1 MSYIQLQ
8 AWNQCTFLFS
18 LNSHDESLVDELLL
32 IINIFLAIIF
42 KMNRIVVSGLL
53 HNPLQL
59 PIPLEHLLFYWNL
72 Y

>member
-18 LNSHDESLVDELLL
+18 LNSHDESLLMLL

-59 PIPLEHLLFYWNL
+59 PIPLEHLLFYWSL
-72 Y
+72 